1 MNENRKIEKIAVHIL
16 SGHLKWTLPDA
27 GQKSPSLRFIVLNLM
42 SVLKLYRLVSLTVPT
57 F

>member
-1 MNENRKIEKIAVHIL
+1 MNENRKIEKIAVNIL

-27 GQKSPSLRFIVLNLM
+27 GQKSPSLRFTVLNLM